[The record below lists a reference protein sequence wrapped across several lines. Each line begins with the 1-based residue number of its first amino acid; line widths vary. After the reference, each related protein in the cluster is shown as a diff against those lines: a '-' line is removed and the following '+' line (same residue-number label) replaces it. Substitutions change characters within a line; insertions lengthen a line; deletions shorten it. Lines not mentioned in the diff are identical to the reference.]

1 MIKYLHIKLLG
12 RRKKYVKLC
21 IFADIHYIDK
31 IPNWPNK
38 RKLVEYAECL
48 TDKMIDKINNEI
60 NPDIVI
66 HLGDLIQSSN
76 DIEIDKKIYSIYGTN
91 LKEYKSHII
100 LL

>member
-1 MIKYLHIKLLG
+1 ML
-12 RRKKYVKLC
+12 KLC

-31 IPNWPNK
+31 IPNWTKK

-48 TDKMIDKINNEI
+48 TDEMIDKINNEI

-76 DIEIDKKIYSIYGTN
+76 DIEIDKKKYNTYM
-91 LKEYKSHII
+91 E
-100 LL
+100 